1 MSLLD
6 NPGGGGLGLPRIGA
20 KIINLSSSNT
30 NTKYYHTDLAKK
42 NINRLSDF
50 CDSKNRIPTSTFS
63 TETPTYVVLYHIL
76 HGRTLSCTFFTVVI
90 SVRYGSSFL
99 SQSFPTMSHI
109 IRL

>member
-1 MSLLD
+1 MHFLG

-20 KIINLSSSNT
+20 RIINLSSSNT
-30 NTKYYHTDLAKK
+30 NTKFTDLAKK
-42 NINRLSDF
+42 NINRLSNF